1 MCLTVPVDSACP
13 FPLVI
18 QGPMWLRKTCF
29 EGTVADSHPRSGMRR
44 PTVRRTKWYID
55 MIGDDSKNMSELV
68 PGLPVDPDKHL
79 LKWGKYRG
87 DLENLLKC
95 QRDSVLSQLD

>member
-1 MCLTVPVDSACP
+1 
-13 FPLVI
+13 
-18 QGPMWLRKTCF
+18 MWLRKTCF
-29 EGTVADSHPRSGMRR
+29 EGTVADSHPRS
-44 PTVRRTKWYID
+44 
-55 MIGDDSKNMSELV
+55 GDDSKNMSELV